1 MSGILPP
8 NEQGELQGGFT
19 SLMSAASIIGPPI
32 MNGLFSYF
40 TEPGAPVYF
49 PGAAM
54 LLGAVLTLV
63 SALWARANLKK
74 NMKPVEASSN

>member
-19 SLMSAASIIGPPI
+19 SMMSAASIIGPPI
-32 MNGLFSYF
+32 MNGLFAYF
-40 TEPGAPVYF
+40 TEPDSPIYF

-54 LLGAVLTLV
+54 LLGAVLTLI
-63 SALWARANLKK
+63 SAVWARFSLKK
-74 NMKPVEASSN
+74 NMKLVE